1 MAIHAKSNGW
11 LISGNVLKESDT
23 SWVFQAMD
31 EKRPKVIAKNDPNNQ
46 VFDGEDAVAEA
57 SAWQDKTRKARSN
70 S

>member
-23 SWVFQAMD
+23 GWIFQAVD

-46 VFDGEDAVAEA
+46 VFVGEDAVAAA
-57 SAWQDKTRKARSN
+57 SAWQNETRKLRRAS
-70 S
+70 